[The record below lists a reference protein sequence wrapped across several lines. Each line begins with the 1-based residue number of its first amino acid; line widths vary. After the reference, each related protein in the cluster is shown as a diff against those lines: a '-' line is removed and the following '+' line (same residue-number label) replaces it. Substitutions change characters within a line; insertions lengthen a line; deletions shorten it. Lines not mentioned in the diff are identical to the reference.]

1 MRFLII
7 LAALLLAACGKNSRT
22 ASQAAQSCGPKSVF
36 SQWVDNGGV
45 ALDLSGLATGTQ
57 TYQLDVGN
65 GDKCNVTTEASGDQC
80 SGTITFLSATY
91 IQIDPNHFTSACA
104 DLIGANDYYRDAGNL
119 VYGRRGA
126 RPIEYH

>member
-1 MRFLII
+1 MKYLII
-7 LAALLLAACGKNSRT
+7 FGLLSLAACGKNST
-22 ASQAAQSCGPKSVF
+22 SGSQSAQSCGSKSVF

-45 ALDLSGLATGTQ
+45 ALDLTGLAPGTQ

-91 IQIDPNHFTSACA
+91 IQTDPNHFTSACA
-104 DLIGANDYYRDAGNL
+104 DLIGANDYYRDGGNL